1 MKGDELLWI
10 VSLAT
15 WNFVTVQRNL
25 LMLIVNNHCA
35 DTWKGPEGVRFKK
48 SLQLLKITNLY
59 ANESLYLR
67 DEMI

>member
-15 WNFVTVQRNL
+15 WNFITVQRNL

-35 DTWKGPEGVRFKK
+35 DTWKGPEGVRFVEV
-48 SLQLLKITNLY
+48 SPYCVN
-59 ANESLYLR
+59 SW
-67 DEMI
+67 